1 MRDFFTIATQRNCT
15 KSLKKQ
21 LAELED
27 LLNHIPFTCNDVVH
41 LSDPAICPELQ
52 NFREH
57 LKTVDTA
64 ELRMHIRSLETV
76 LALEMDSLKKEMQV
90 ALKERNIK
98 I

>member
-1 MRDFFTIATQRNCT
+1 MRDFFTIAKQRNCT
-15 KSLKKQ
+15 KVLKKE

-27 LLNHIPFTCNDVVH
+27 LLNHIPFTCKDVVH
-41 LSDPAICPELQ
+41 LSDPAICQGLQ

-57 LKTVDTA
+57 LKNIDTV
-64 ELRMHIRSLETV
+64 ELRKHIRSLETV